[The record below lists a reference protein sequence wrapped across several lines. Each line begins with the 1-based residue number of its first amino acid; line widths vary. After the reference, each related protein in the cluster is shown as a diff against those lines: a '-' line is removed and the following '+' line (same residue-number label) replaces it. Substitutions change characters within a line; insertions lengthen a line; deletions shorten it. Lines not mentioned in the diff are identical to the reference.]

1 MNKGIDSYLG
11 GGGGKFERFE
21 EEGSWNDFGCDTKT
35 FTS

>member
-11 GGGGKFERFE
+11 GGWKFERFG

>member
-21 EEGSWNDFGCDTKT
+21 GSWNDFGCDTKT

>member
-11 GGGGKFERFE
+11 GGGKFERF
-21 EEGSWNDFGCDTKT
+21 EGSWNDFGCDTKT